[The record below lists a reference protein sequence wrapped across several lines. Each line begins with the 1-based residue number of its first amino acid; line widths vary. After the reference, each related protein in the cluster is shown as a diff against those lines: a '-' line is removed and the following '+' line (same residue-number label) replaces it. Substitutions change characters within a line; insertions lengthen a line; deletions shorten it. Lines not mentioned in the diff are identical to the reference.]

1 LAKIDRL
8 DDAFSECFNLEAS
21 SVEGQSLLQKEKK
34 RRKKKG
40 KKKKIETPKI
50 LISVHARAKMS

>member
-21 SVEGQSLLQKEKK
+21 SVEGQSLLQRKEKK
-34 RRKKKG
+34 KKERQKKKN
-40 KKKKIETPKI
+40 
-50 LISVHARAKMS
+50 

>member
-21 SVEGQSLLQKEKK
+21 SVEGQSLLQRKEKEKK
-34 RRKKKG
+34 ERQ
-40 KKKKIETPKI
+40 KKKIETPKI